1 MKKLLV
7 LTLVL
12 AMIFG
17 CIACTAKPA
26 ATNDVKEIVIG
37 EYSDVANVAAWMIRT
52 GGDKSDWVYTIYEP
66 LFTMSPEGNVIP
78 YLAES
83 LDTDADNM
91 TYTVNLRDD
100 VYFSDGSKLDADALL
115 WNFENFKENGLTAS
129 THFGTVDHFEKV
141 SDKAVKIVMETWSSQ
156 IPYSL
161 CSAAGLMYS
170 KKAFEEHGFDWCLQ
184 NPVGTGAYLLKEW
197 ITDDHNNFVLNDNYW
212 NKANVKP
219 EIAQITI
226 KVIPDQTTAQAAMLN
241 GELDVFGGD
250 YEFTKT
256 MEAEGF
262 QRISTQMWYYSDM
275 LVFASANEGTP
286 MADERVRKAICYA
299 INSEEIQETI
309 NQGMSLLTNQY
320 AIEGTPFYSDEVEG
334 YGYDP
339 EKAKA
344 LLAEAGY
351 PDGFK
356 TKIYTGTDLNLKN
369 LMIAVQGYLA
379 EVGIDAELVY
389 HDVSIWS
396 SKTVYSIE
404 DGMVMVCHGFGTNLV
419 NQAVSN
425 FSKMSVQGVGMLKDS
440 AIHPDD
446 VDEALMNALSAKD
459 NDTMLKEFHKA
470 SKLIIDDYCLMYP
483 VDSDSYSWL
492 NMRNT
497 FNDNGCFGTLT
508 EYYNYAL
515 LTVSK

>member
-129 THFGTVDHFEKV
+129 MHFGTVDHFEKV

-170 KKAFEEHGFDWCLQ
+170 KKAF
-184 NPVGTGAYLLKEW
+184 A
-197 ITDDHNNFVLNDNYW
+197 
-212 NKANVKP
+212 
-219 EIAQITI
+219 
-226 KVIPDQTTAQAAMLN
+226 
-241 GELDVFGGD
+241 
-250 YEFTKT
+250 
-256 MEAEGF
+256 
-262 QRISTQMWYYSDM
+262 
-275 LVFASANEGTP
+275 
-286 MADERVRKAICYA
+286 
-299 INSEEIQETI
+299 
-309 NQGMSLLTNQY
+309 
-320 AIEGTPFYSDEVEG
+320 
-334 YGYDP
+334 
-339 EKAKA
+339 
-344 LLAEAGY
+344 
-351 PDGFK
+351 
-356 TKIYTGTDLNLKN
+356 
-369 LMIAVQGYLA
+369 
-379 EVGIDAELVY
+379 
-389 HDVSIWS
+389 
-396 SKTVYSIE
+396 
-404 DGMVMVCHGFGTNLV
+404 
-419 NQAVSN
+419 
-425 FSKMSVQGVGMLKDS
+425 
-440 AIHPDD
+440 
-446 VDEALMNALSAKD
+446 
-459 NDTMLKEFHKA
+459 
-470 SKLIIDDYCLMYP
+470 
-483 VDSDSYSWL
+483 
-492 NMRNT
+492 
-497 FNDNGCFGTLT
+497 
-508 EYYNYAL
+508 
-515 LTVSK
+515 